1 MNIYEH
7 NKELD
12 KIMKEIRE
20 ILKCNIGDETKTIEK
35 IIKDNQIMQE
45 NINKINE
52 YLEKEIK

>member
-1 MNIYEH
+1 MS
-7 NKELD
+7 ELD

-20 ILKCNIGDETKTIEK
+20 ILKCNVGDETKTIEK

>member
-1 MNIYEH
+1 MYIYEH
-7 NKELD
+7 SKKID

-20 ILKCNIGDETKTIEK
+20 ILKCNIGDEKKAIEK

-52 YLEKEIK
+52 YFEKEK